1 MKYKHRA
8 EILIDGNLNLASL
21 RRRACAISIDF
32 VVVLFIFVVVELIIQ
47 AIGFNI
53 KHVKIDGFTEVEIEF
68 ENASETSKYILE
80 FLFICIPTI
89 YFTLSTY
96 FLKGQTVGKKIVNIK
111 AVSLYHHNIG
121 LWHCL
126 ERSLGYVAS
135 SLEFGLGFIQAFWNP
150 NKMTLHD
157 KIGETIVIKCP
168 KKPKSS
174 TTPTKAA

>member
-1 MKYKHRA
+1 MKYKNRH
-8 EILIDGNLNLASL
+8 EIITDGSQTLATL

-32 VVVLFIFVVVELIIQ
+32 VVLLLIFVVVELIIQ

-53 KHVKIDGFTEVEIEF
+53 KHVRIDGFTEIEIEF
-68 ENASETSKYILE
+68 EEAGEISKYIIE
-80 FLFICIPTI
+80 FLFVSIPTI
-89 YFTLSTY
+89 YFTLTTY
-96 FLKGQTVGKKIVNIK
+96 FLKGQTIGKKLLHIK
-111 AVSLYHHNIG
+111 TVSLYHHNIS

-135 SLEFGLGFIQAFWNP
+135 SLEFGLGFLQAFWNP

-168 KKPKSS
+168 KKTKHLVEPH
-174 TTPTKAA
+174 KAA